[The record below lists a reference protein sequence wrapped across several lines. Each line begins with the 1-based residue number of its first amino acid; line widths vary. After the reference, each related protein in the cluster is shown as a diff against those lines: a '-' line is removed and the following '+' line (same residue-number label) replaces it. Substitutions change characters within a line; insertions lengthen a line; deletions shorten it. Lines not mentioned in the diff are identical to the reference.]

1 MITGVPQL
9 PSALPQSVARRWE
22 QFVVP
27 SLTVALD
34 IGMRS
39 SMFVRLQ
46 FLPSMIPLPTCVAVI
61 RNATSFSISVS
72 LATGSSGS
80 SSRIPFYL
88 KGTSSHHANKRSA
101 SGEGTWNLLSGAGL
115 TIFICYI
122 EYLFYSFREWVL
134 LSS

>member
-1 MITGVPQL
+1 MKMFFRCSSGTSGPFPRMVFCELPCLPLQRKGVVQTILPRCSCGLWGRILSEKMITGVPQL
-9 PSALPQSVARRWE
+9 TSARLPQSVARRWE

-61 RNATSFSISVS
+61 RNATSFLYQRV
-72 LATGSSGS
+72 
-80 SSRIPFYL
+80 P
-88 KGTSSHHANKRSA
+88 SH
-101 SGEGTWNLLSGAGL
+101 G
-115 TIFICYI
+115 
-122 EYLFYSFREWVL
+122 
-134 LSS
+134 